1 MSHLPWDSIRQDEYR
16 PHFVFLSLCKEGNS
30 DGVHL
35 WSYPRCDFDAWLFL
49 MVSRY
54 SWFFREWLCSRP
66 PRPGNISFWSLQ
78 LYEEWYLDTV
88 CSYHQQ
94 LNGFIPDCS
103 CTWRVIKILVFKE
116 SLKVIVDPV
125 PSVGILLG
133 HTPAKCCGS
142 DEDQVEES
150 ESKVMLQRS
159 SGQILTLHQDEVEGL
174 YM

>member
-1 MSHLPWDSIRQDEYR
+1 MNIDHTLYFYLYVKRAIVMELISGVTPDVILMPGFSLWFPDTADS
-16 PHFVFLSLCKEGNS
+16 SGN
-30 DGVHL
+30 
-35 WSYPRCDFDAWLFL
+35 DFAHT
-49 MVSRY
+49 
-54 SWFFREWLCSRP
+54 P
-66 PRPGNISFWSLQ
+66 PPPGPRPGNISFWSLQ

-88 CSYHQQ
+88 RSYHQQ

-116 SLKVIVDPV
+116 SLKVIVNPV
-125 PSVGILLG
+125 PSAGILLG
-133 HTPAKCCGS
+133 HAPAKCCGS
-142 DEDQVEES
+142 DEDQVEQS